1 MQKKEA
7 PASEFVETL
16 RAAAAAVGQ
25 KAGALD
31 ESRDGG
37 PFEVDQER
45 EARIAE
51 LRHQHS
57 EGAYRVN
64 SADVAAKMVD
74 DHLT

>member
-1 MQKKEA
+1 MHKKEA

-25 KAGALD
+25 QAGALD
-31 ESRDGG
+31 GDRDGQT
-37 PFEVDQER
+37 FEVDQER

-51 LRHQHS
+51 LRRQYS
-57 EGAYRVN
+57 EGACRVN
-64 SADVAAKMVD
+64 PAEVAAKMVD

>member
-1 MQKKEA
+1 MQEKET

-25 KAGALD
+25 QAGAD
-31 ESRDGG
+31 RDGQYIQ
-37 PFEVDQER
+37 VDQDR

-51 LRHQHS
+51 LQRKYA
-57 EGAYRVN
+57 EGSYQVSA
-64 SADVAAKMVD
+64 ADVAARMVD